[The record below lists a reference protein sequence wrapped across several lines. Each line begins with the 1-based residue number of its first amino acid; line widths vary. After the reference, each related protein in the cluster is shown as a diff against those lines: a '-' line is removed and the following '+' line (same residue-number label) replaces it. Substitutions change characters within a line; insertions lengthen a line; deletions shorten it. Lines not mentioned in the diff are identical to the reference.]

1 MRSGQQI
8 AFGRQ
13 SAPGRRFA
21 LGPAMRVRPAIRV
34 RPTVGVWP
42 GKTRLASK
50 ARFTSRIRKVLH
62 QQGDFPPANPL
73 TTSKPTS
80 RQQARSPNDPSYSGT
95 MPTGEQAG
103 PDGTPPKALNHNT
116 LIICVSMIDS
126 VCPRTYS
133 SGGPIKNLVCCCLCF
148 LEPTECHV
156 GQNCFG
162 YSTSSELTVLV
173 TFNILPRRS

>member
-1 MRSGQQI
+1 MIRGPKRKKLGHFGFSTSKLRSGQQI

-21 LGPAMRVRPAIRV
+21 LGPAMRVRPVIRV

-50 ARFTSRIRKVLH
+50 ARFTSKIRTMLH
-62 QQGDFPPANPL
+62 QQGDFPPANTL

-80 RQQARSPNDPSYSGT
+80 RKQARSPNGPSHSGA

-103 PDGTPPKALNHNT
+103 PDGTPPKALNIAAKART
-116 LIICVSMIDS
+116 LAILGSHRILDLVAFRSREIATTTQVRS
-126 VCPRTYS
+126 VGLAT
-133 SGGPIKNLVCCCLCF
+133 K
-148 LEPTECHV
+148 T
-156 GQNCFG
+156 
-162 YSTSSELTVLV
+162 
-173 TFNILPRRS
+173 TFKARQ

>member
-1 MRSGQQI
+1 MIRGPKRKKLGHFGFSTSKLRSGQQI

-13 SAPGRRFA
+13 PAPGRRIA

-50 ARFTSRIRKVLH
+50 ARFTSRIRTMLH
-62 QQGDFPPANPL
+62 QQGDFPPANAL

-80 RQQARSPNDPSYSGT
+80 RKQARSPNALSHSGA

-103 PDGTPPKALNHNT
+103 PDGTPPKALNTFDVGGTNLPLVLLFLLFCRMCLQVGTRNT
-116 LIICVSMIDS
+116 
-126 VCPRTYS
+126 
-133 SGGPIKNLVCCCLCF
+133 
-148 LEPTECHV
+148 
-156 GQNCFG
+156 G
-162 YSTSSELTVLV
+162 YA
-173 TFNILPRRS
+173 FMWR